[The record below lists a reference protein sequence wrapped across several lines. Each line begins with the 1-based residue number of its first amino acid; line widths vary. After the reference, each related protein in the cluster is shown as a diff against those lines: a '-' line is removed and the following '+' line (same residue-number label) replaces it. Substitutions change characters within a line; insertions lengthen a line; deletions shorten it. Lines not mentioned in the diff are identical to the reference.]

1 MTQRNFF
8 VNHGLECGDI
18 VISATTNTITG
29 LSTLAPSADGDVA
42 NKKYV
47 DDQDAAI
54 ASDSLV
60 FTNKTFDA
68 NGTGNSITNIEVADL
83 AAGVL
88 DTDLSS
94 VSASDD
100 TLPSA
105 KATKAYVDSA
115 TSALVDLDTTITQ
128 GNSSVVV
135 ADTGSGII
143 TATVDG
149 ATVATFQ
156 PGDLALPNNV
166 GLLFGTGGEKIESD
180 GTDLTLTSTGEL
192 TLTATGNTVVSND
205 MIINGNLTVN
215 GTETIVN
222 TQQLAIEDSI
232 IGLNRN
238 NSIAATMTRF
248 SGMHIHRG
256 EGSTATE
263 LDLYMVWDEQ
273 TNASGSTTNLGGVFT
288 FMGSVHQEGS
298 ETPNSD
304 FTLADIKAS
313 VVEANLTGNVTG
325 NVTGNA
331 DTATEATNVTI
342 TANNTANETV
352 YLTFV
357 DGATGTQGLETDT
370 GLSYNPSTNVL
381 STTASQAQYADLAE
395 KYTTDQ
401 EYEVGTVMMVN
412 TVDVSEVTAANTG
425 NIAVGVISGAPAYL
439 MNADSEGQAI
449 ALKGRVPVKV
459 AGEVSKGQAVYV
471 DDNGVATASNT
482 GSDMV
487 GIALESNGDSGVK
500 LVECILKV

>member
-68 NGTGNSITNIEVADL
+68 NGTGNSISNIEVADL

-88 DTDLSS
+88 DTNLSS

-135 ADTGSGII
+135 ADTGSGTI

-166 GLLFGTGGEKIESD
+166 GLLFGTGGEKIESN
-180 GTDLTLTSTGEL
+180 GTDLTITSTGALQL
-192 TLTATGNTVVSND
+192 TVTGTTTVSGALIVSGD
-205 MIINGNLTVN
+205 FTVN
-215 GTETIVN
+215 GT
-222 TQQLAIEDSI
+222 
-232 IGLNRN
+232 
-238 NSIAATMTRF
+238 
-248 SGMHIHRG
+248 
-256 EGSTATE
+256 
-263 LDLYMVWDEQ
+263 
-273 TNASGSTTNLGGVFT
+273 TT
-288 FMGSVHQEGS
+288 
-298 ETPNSD
+298 
-304 FTLADIKAS
+304 TLASTNKTITDALIELANGTTGVPGNDAGIVIERGDSANAFIGFDESEDKFRVGTGTFTGAS
-313 VVEANLTGNVTG
+313 TGNLTITTGTLLANIEGNVTG
-325 NVTGNA
+325 AVTGNA

-412 TVDVSEVTAANTG
+412 TADVSEVTAANTG

-439 MNADSEGQAI
+439 MNADSEGQAV

>member
-135 ADTGSGII
+135 ADTGSGTI

-166 GLLFGTGGEKIESD
+166 GVLFGTGGEKIESN
-180 GTDLTLTSTGEL
+180 GTDLTITSTGALQL
-192 TLTATGNTVVSND
+192 TVTGITTVSGALTVTGD
-205 MIINGNLTVN
+205 LTVN
-215 GTETIVN
+215 GTTTTVN
-222 TQQLAIEDSI
+222 STNTTLDDNLLELNSGAASNANDSGIIIE
-232 IGLNRN
+232 R
-238 NSIAATMTRF
+238 
-248 SGMHIHRG
+248 
-256 EGSTATE
+256 GSTGDNAIF
-263 LDLYMVWDEQ
+263 MWDES
-273 TNASGSTTNLGGVFT
+273 A
-288 FMGSVHQEGS
+288 
-298 ETPNSD
+298 D
-304 FTLADIKAS
+304 KFTLGTTTATAS
-313 VVEANLTGNVTG
+313 STGNITITTGTLVASTFEGNLTGA
-325 NVTGNA
+325 VTGNA

-412 TVDVSEVTAANTG
+412 TSESSEVTAAMAGNT
-425 NIAVGVISGAPAYL
+425 AVGVISGAPAYL
-439 MNADSEGQAI
+439 MNADSEGQAV

-459 AGEVSKGQAVYV
+459 AGAVSKGQAVYV

>member
-29 LSTLAPSADGDVA
+29 LSTAAPSADGDVA

-94 VSASDD
+94 VAATD
-100 TLPSA
+100 TTLASA
-105 KATKAYVDSA
+105 KAIKSYVDSA
-115 TSALVDLDTTITQ
+115 TSAIVDLDTTITE

-135 ADTGSGII
+135 ADTGSGTI

-156 PGDLALPNNV
+156 AGDLALPNDV
-166 GLLFGTGGEKIESD
+166 GLLFGTGGEKIESN
-180 GTDLTLTSTGEL
+180 GTDLTITSTGALQL
-192 TLTATGNTVVSND
+192 TVTGTTTVSGALAVSGD
-205 MIINGNLTVN
+205 LTVN
-215 GTETIVN
+215 GTT
-222 TQQLAIEDSI
+222 TT
-232 IGLNRN
+232 N
-238 NSIAATMTRF
+238 NSVNLTVDDNIIELN
-248 SGMHIHRG
+248 SGISASFNDAGFIIERG
-256 EGSTATE
+256 TTGDNACFIWDESADKFTLGTTTATAG
-263 LDLYMVWDEQ
+263 DK
-273 TNASGSTTNLGGVFT
+273 SGGITVAVG
-288 FMGSVHQEGS
+288 
-298 ETPNSD
+298 
-304 FTLADIKAS
+304 TL
-313 VVEANLTGNVTG
+313 VANLTGNVTG
-325 NVTGNA
+325 AVTGNA
-331 DTATEATNVTI
+331 STATEATNVTI

-370 GLSYNPSTNVL
+370 GLTYNPSTNVL

-412 TVDVSEVTAANTG
+412 TSDVSEVTAANTG

-439 MNADSEGQAI
+439 MNADSEGQAV